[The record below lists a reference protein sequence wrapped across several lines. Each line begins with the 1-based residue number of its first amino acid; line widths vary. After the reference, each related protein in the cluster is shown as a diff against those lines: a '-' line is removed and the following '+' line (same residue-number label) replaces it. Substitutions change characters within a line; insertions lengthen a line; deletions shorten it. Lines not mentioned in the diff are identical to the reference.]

1 MFQQNKGISLKV
13 DEGLSLSSKVN
24 SIVISLDDH
33 DLRIK
38 RLEYKAID
46 LEAWSR
52 RNNLLFGGI
61 PEQKYED
68 CQSTIATFL
77 KDHLHIDPCPVIPHT
92 HRLGRYKRGNTRH
105 IIVYF
110 LDYRDVSYILEN
122 ANKLKGTAYS
132 INRDFPREIAYAR
145 RQLWPEYKDLE
156 KSNTGKKVNIVYPAK
171 IVMDGRIIKDNFPDW
186 GPVLYNEIKQTSLNP
201 TSRKGGVSTS
211 TDPNQDNFTRA
222 TTSHNGTQTRSDN
235 TSSTNN
241 APMHK
246 SRRTQSP
253 LPHPNRGRNHAPS
266 RTSTSHSKQSDLQ
279 TGHSFQCPWTT
290 DDSNPVNPHRTSL
303 SQRHSQTVNHTN
315 SNTH

>member
-13 DEGLSLSSKVN
+13 YECLSLSSKGN

-46 LEAWSR
+46 LQARSR
-52 RNNLLFGGI
+52 RNNLFFGGI

-68 CQSTIATFL
+68 CQSTTATFL
-77 KDHLHIDPCPVIPHT
+77 KDHLHIDPCPVIPRT
-92 HRLGRYKRGNTRH
+92 HRLGRYKRGNSRH
-105 IIVYF
+105 IIVFF
-110 LDYRDVSYILEN
+110 LDYRDVGYVLEN
-122 ANKLKGTAYS
+122 ANKFKCTVYS

-145 RQLWPEYKDLE
+145 RQLWPEYKDLK
-156 KSNTGKKVNIVYPAK
+156 KSNPGKKVNIVYPAK
-171 IVMDGRIIKDNFPDW
+171 IVMDGRIIRDNFPDW
-186 GPVLYNEIKQTSLNP
+186 GPVLYNETKQTSSNP

-241 APMHK
+241 APVHK
-246 SRRTQSP
+246 SRRTQS
-253 LPHPNRGRNHAPS
+253 
-266 RTSTSHSKQSDLQ
+266 SK
-279 TGHSFQCPWTT
+279 
-290 DDSNPVNPHRTSL
+290 
-303 SQRHSQTVNHTN
+303 
-315 SNTH
+315 